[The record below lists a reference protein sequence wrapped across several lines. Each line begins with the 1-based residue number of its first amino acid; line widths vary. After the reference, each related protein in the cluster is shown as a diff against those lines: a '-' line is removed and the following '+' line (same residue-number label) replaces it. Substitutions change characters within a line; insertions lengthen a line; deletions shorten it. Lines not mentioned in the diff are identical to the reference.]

1 MPAPQAHHRSAPRT
15 MMVHRASDIQFTAI
29 EFTRRS
35 ALSERRNPRGN
46 SLARALLGYSVVY
59 KHTGSVLCLKI

>member
-1 MPAPQAHHRSAPRT
+1 